1 MNRKLKGSAMKH
13 IAIVAATSL
22 IPLLLTGCFVTPH
35 VITFPDGTAYRGQ
48 AVNGV
53 PEGRGVI
60 TFANGNV
67 YNGQVHNGQMHGR
80 GTLSYADGASS
91 YEGDFKDGQRH
102 GQGVLTRPFRYG
114 QTDTVVIYTGTF
126 VNDKGEGPAV
136 QEVKGMF
143 TITANCRDCLA
154 CGPGT
159 RTYVNGDTYV
169 GEFRR
174 NHHYKG
180 IYTWANGDTY
190 EGTFDGHHPH
200 GQNGKKT
207 FADGSVYRGDMSRGL
222 MHGKGELTFADG
234 TRYKGSF
241 VKDKMHGMGS
251 ITYPD
256 GSHYEGE
263 FKDDAIRGQG
273 TFTAADG
280 TRTATAL

>member
-1 MNRKLKGSAMKH
+1 MNRKLKDTAMKH
-13 IAIVAATSL
+13 VAMAAATLL

-35 VITFPDGTAYRGQ
+35 VITFPDGTAYKGQ

-67 YNGQVHNGQMHGR
+67 YNGQIHNGQMHGK
-80 GTLSYADGASS
+80 GKLSYADGTSC

-102 GQGVLTRPFRYG
+102 GQGVLTRPFRHMK
-114 QTDTVVIYTGTF
+114 TETVVIYTGTF

-143 TITANCRDCLA
+143 TITASCRDCLA
-154 CGPGT
+154 FGPGT

-180 IYTWANGDTY
+180 
-190 EGTFDGHHPH
+190 
-200 GQNGKKT
+200 K
-207 FADGSVYRGDMSRGL
+207 
-222 MHGKGELTFADG
+222 
-234 TRYKGSF
+234 
-241 VKDKMHGMGS
+241 
-251 ITYPD
+251 
-256 GSHYEGE
+256 
-263 FKDDAIRGQG
+263 
-273 TFTAADG
+273 
-280 TRTATAL
+280 